1 MITISLCMIVKNEEA
16 ILARCLDSIKDLAE
30 EIIIV
35 DTGSTDKTKVIAQK
49 YTNKIFD
56 FTWNDDFAAARN
68 FAFSK
73 ATKDY
78 IYSADADEVIDEQN
92 RKKFQD
98 LKKTLLPE
106 VEIVQMYYSN
116 QLQFNTTYNFDKE
129 YRPKLFKRLRNFQW
143 IEPIHETIRLEP
155 VIYNSEIEI
164 CHMPQNNHSIRDFN
178 VFQKLFHKGVRLS
191 KQLHNMYARE
201 LYIAG
206 DDIDFLEAEKV
217 FKETLIDENRSK
229 EELLEAFCILAK
241 GARIRGDM
249 AFFYKN
255 IIKSIT
261 LQFCSEICF
270 ELGMLYYEAGDY
282 EEAVIWFYN
291 AAYETTSILN
301 IHYQGDYS
309 ISKIA
314 DCYYQLGIKEQE
326 QEYKKLAKQWIEEF
340 ERK

>member
-309 ISKIA
+309 IFKIA

>member
-56 FTWNDDFAAARN
+56 FIWNDDFAAARN

-326 QEYKKLAKQWIEEF
+326 QEYKKIAKQWIEEF